1 MKEDQNAYDT
11 IGNRTSDTL
20 NGMSRNYAANCL
32 NQYTQVDA
40 AQMVYDTDGNL
51 VRDDRFVYSY
61 DAENRMISSRPI
73 APSEGDLAVVNAY
86 DHKHRRIVKRVERFD
101 GEEWQ
106 TSETHTF
113 VWDDMNIVLE
123 RIVFVDGT
131 THACEYF
138 WGNDLSGTEQGAG
151 GVGGLLAVSIDGVF
165 YLPCYDH
172 NGNIVC
178 YVSETGVIAGQYVYD
193 PYGNV
198 FELHGTMPNQFNFGF
213 STKYHDREVGLVVY
227 QYRYL
232 DPIHG
237 RWLTRDPIEEQG
249 GENLYGFCKNRP
261 VFLLDKLG
269 LSCKVGTYNVL
280 RLDTWDKPM
289 ANGLSSNPDLF
300 ALGDSLLSSIGT
312 LGNLMSLSSLSPN
325 SLANFQSFVDAMT
338 GNGMTP
344 DADAL
349 ARLRELYDRLKN
361 GPLIVHG
368 ILEYEVCVCKGKK
381 TTFERQEDIQKQ
393 DEVLDGGDRMAVQRA
408 RQEVLKEMIDE
419 MFSEI
424 RKLGGK

>member
-1 MKEDQNAYDT
+1 MKRTLSTT
-11 IGNRTSDTL
+11 IR
-20 NGMSRNYAANCL
+20 
-32 NQYTQVDA
+32 
-40 AQMVYDTDGNL
+40 
-51 VRDDRFVYSY
+51 
-61 DAENRMISSRPI
+61 
-73 APSEGDLAVVNAY
+73 
-86 DHKHRRIVKRVERFD
+86 
-101 GEEWQ
+101 
-106 TSETHTF
+106 
-113 VWDDMNIVLE
+113 
-123 RIVFVDGT
+123 
-131 THACEYF
+131 YF

-151 GVGGLLAVSIDGVF
+151 NAPVAKRSGRLSEANPKGRKGPRVGGLLAVSIDGAF
-165 YLPCYDH
+165 FIPCYDH
-172 NGNIVC
+172 NGNIVS
-178 YVSETGVIAGQYVYD
+178 YISETGSIAGQYVYD
-193 PYGNV
+193 LYGNV

-237 RWLTRDPIEEQG
+237 RWLNRDPIEEQG
-249 GENLYGFCKNRP
+249 GENLYGFCKKRP

-289 ANGLSSNPDLF
+289 VNGLSSDPDLF